1 MLPLFGER
9 IHTGHSGVHSR
20 LGAMPPSYSPARGGI
35 RRGLPPQ
42 QLMMARPSFGPGE
55 TAAPRKRGDTPSPFT
70 GRAGEGLAEKL
81 LNITHT
87 SLVAVSQ
94 DAGESGVA

>member
-1 MLPLFGER
+1 MLR
-9 IHTGHSGVHSR
+9 
-20 LGAMPPSYSPARGGI
+20 
-35 RRGLPPQ
+35 
-42 QLMMARPSFGPGE
+42 
-55 TAAPRKRGDTPSPFT
+55 FT

-94 DAGESGVA
+94 DAGKKGGCRANASLLPWPPFGWPRAEMFRAQHDMLNACPYS